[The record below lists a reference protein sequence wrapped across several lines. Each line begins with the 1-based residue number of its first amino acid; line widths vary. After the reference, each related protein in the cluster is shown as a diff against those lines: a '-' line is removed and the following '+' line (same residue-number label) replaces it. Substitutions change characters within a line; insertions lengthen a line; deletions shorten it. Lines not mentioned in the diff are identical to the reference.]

1 MTDRSVKAWLLSV
14 AALVKLGLLLRF
26 GALPSDDTAA
36 YVTLAGALRHDP
48 LIWFTVPGW
57 HSQALPLYAFRP
69 YGYPALI
76 ALAQMLAGSEF
87 GIVLVLVQI
96 ALSLLVGSMLFDRC
110 REVAPGTRW
119 IAGAAIGFY
128 FSSVTLLWDQ
138 SILSDSLFSSLFNI
152 VILTLAAGRKQPVA
166 IIVLLGLAWSGALLL
181 REVGLYLTVVPLAL
195 CFMLPRVGR
204 WQRIATFLMP
214 IIALTGLYAA
224 WNQQRTGTAF
234 LSITGV
240 ANYLRPSFDLT
251 TMGLATPFDGDDPLS
266 KIVQLHPDEYGFPN
280 QLLLLQQ
287 IHDGLSLDSPLALQT
302 LEFGH
307 YRSMVTRFPVAYGR
321 YVAGHLEPSN
331 LGALLFDP
339 ISSLNDYFQLGVP
352 PYRRVIPGTGWKSF
366 RDLYRRGDIGGLAV
380 ALVSL
385 VMLVLATLAWVATAL
400 GTAWFAARQ
409 WRDPQARLALA
420 MLASFLAVVGFYALV
435 HTESRLMMPAIPAGL
450 IAASGVVAKR
460 RL

>member
-1 MTDRSVKAWLLSV
+1 VTDRSLKAWLV
-14 AALVKLGLLLRF
+14 GAAALAKLGLLLRF

-36 YVTLAGALRHDP
+36 YVRLAEALRHDP
-48 LIWFTVPGW
+48 LIWSSVPGW

-76 ALAQMLAGSEF
+76 ALAQIVAGSRF
-87 GIVLVLVQI
+87 GVLLVLAQI

-110 REVAPGTRW
+110 LQATPRARW
-119 IAGAAIGFY
+119 IAGTAVGFY
-128 FSSVTLLWDQ
+128 FCSVTLLWDQ

-152 VILTLAAGRKQPVA
+152 VILTLAAGRTRRVGTMA
-166 IIVLLGLAWSGALLL
+166 LLGLAWSGALLL
-181 REVGLYLTVVPLAL
+181 REVGLYLTIVPLAL
-195 CFMLPRVGR
+195 CFMLPRAGR
-204 WQRIATFLMP
+204 WQRITALLAP
-214 IIALTGLYAA
+214 ILVVTSLYAA

-266 KIVQLHPDEYGFPN
+266 RIVRLHPDEYGFPD

-287 IHDGLSLDSPLALQT
+287 IHDGLDLDSPLALQT
-302 LEFGH
+302 LEFRY
-307 YRSMVTRFPVAYGR
+307 YRSMITRFPVAYGR

-366 RDLYRRGDIGGLAV
+366 RNLYRGGDIGGLAV

-385 VMLVLATLAWVATAL
+385 VMLILATLAWVATAI
-400 GTAWFAARQ
+400 GTAWFAVRY
-409 WRDPQARLALA
+409 WPDPQARLAVA

-450 IAASGVVAKR
+450 IAASVVGARR